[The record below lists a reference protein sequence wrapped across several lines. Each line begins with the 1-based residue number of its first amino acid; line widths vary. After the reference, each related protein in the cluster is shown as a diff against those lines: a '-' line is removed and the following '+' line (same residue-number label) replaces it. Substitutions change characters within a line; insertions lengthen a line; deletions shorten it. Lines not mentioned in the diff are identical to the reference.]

1 MVHFYQNVMNKAS
14 GKEKGACLLPFLGV
28 LFRCCFPSWGV
39 PTCLVVSS
47 ADSLPLD
54 WSLPNESPSDGDS
67 LANQRKK
74 LRLVWVCGLVW
85 MYPCLWMCYQ
95 PPPTAV
101 SAGSLGGGALGFG
114 SVDIPSLRGGGL
126 FDGHREGTRLL
137 DHHDV
142 ILTVLPQVELGEV
155 KPLHS
160 GSL

>member
-1 MVHFYQNVMNKAS
+1 
-14 GKEKGACLLPFLGV
+14 
-28 LFRCCFPSWGV
+28 
-39 PTCLVVSS
+39 
-47 ADSLPLD
+47 
-54 WSLPNESPSDGDS
+54 
-67 LANQRKK
+67 
-74 LRLVWVCGLVW
+74 
-85 MYPCLWMCYQ
+85 MCYQ

-155 KPLHS
+155 KPFHT
-160 GSL
+160 GSLQLERGGGVDRKRGEDKERKRERGERDGKR